1 MSKRGGVVILSKSP
15 FNLRGRQAI
24 LAGVICVAAALVMPL
39 PAAVARVKC
48 NQKTL
53 PKLMKNEGFV
63 APANFKAV
71 VLKVKFNN
79 ARNKVVSWT
88 AYDYNGTS
96 DDRTWNAA
104 SSIKF
109 MAAIGALQR
118 TRSLGFGPSA
128 EVTFRGRKKA
138 VTTVKK
144 LVEDA
149 IIDSNNIA
157 YNRLVQLAGFD
168 RLHSKVL
175 VPRYGI
181 ADTSLMKAY
190 QQGDWTAAG
199 ESIQLR
205 EAPEIQLRQGKKK
218 RTIPASVGKVKRNCH
233 SSVCTDLRDIAEA
246 VMTLM
251 IQEQVPAGRSF
262 GLHRTDLNL
271 VRKAMMEDRSR
282 GNEFVDN
289 LRRGLD
295 LKQARF
301 FSKPGYSENWYSS
314 VSYIFIKGRPEAWVV
329 AMAGKPDR
337 DALNSA
343 AKIVGKLI
351 RNKRL

>member
-1 MSKRGGVVILSKSP
+1 VSTLVALACFVVAS
-15 FNLRGRQAI
+15 
-24 LAGVICVAAALVMPL
+24 VIPV
-39 PAAVARVKC
+39 PADAARVRC

-53 PKLMKNEGFV
+53 PKLMKNEGFS
-63 APANFKAV
+63 APPNFKAV

-118 TRSLGFGPSA
+118 TRSLGFAPSA
-128 EVTFRGRKKA
+128 EVTFRGKKKV
-138 VTTVKK
+138 VTTVRK

-175 VPRYGI
+175 VSRYGI

-218 RTIPASVGKVKRNCH
+218 RTIPASIGKLKRNCH

-262 GLHRTDLNL
+262 GLHRTDLDL
-271 VRKAMMEDRSR
+271 IRKAMMEDRSR

-295 LKQARF
+295 LRQARF

-314 VSYIFIKGRPEAWVV
+314 VSYIYIKGRPEAWVV

-343 AKIVGKLI
+343 ARIVGKLI
-351 RNKRL
+351 RNRRL